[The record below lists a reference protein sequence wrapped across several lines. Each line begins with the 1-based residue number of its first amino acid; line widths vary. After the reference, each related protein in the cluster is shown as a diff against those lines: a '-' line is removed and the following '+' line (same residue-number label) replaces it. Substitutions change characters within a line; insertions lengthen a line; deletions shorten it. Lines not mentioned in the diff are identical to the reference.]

1 MTPPIIINE
10 NGSEWPWYQCH
21 STSTLCPMLSSMRSS
36 ISGPGQTDA
45 TVVVRETLLSMSPSH
60 LSICKSTTSNSSTTS
75 STRNTSTT
83 STSSTTIVLQVL
95 QVLLLV
101 GELHG
106 RPCAPLAPS
115 LSPARGRSCQRAG
128 ARQQCTAGSQ
138 RSGMTCRW
146 ADKEDLYDNMFVVKL
161 MQ

>member
-45 TVVVRETLLSMSPSH
+45 TDVVRETRDSMSPSH
-60 LSICKSTTSNSSTTS
+60 WSICKSTTSTSSTTS
-75 STRNTSTT
+75 STSTTSTT

-115 LSPARGRSCQRAG
+115 RAPDREMRCQCAG
-128 ARQQCTAGSQ
+128 ARQP
-138 RSGMTCRW
+138 
-146 ADKEDLYDNMFVVKL
+146 
-161 MQ
+161 